1 MPCVMSVKKY
11 GQMVLALG
19 AVMAGGAQAA
29 NESSVV
35 WALDNQKNQNIKLLM
50 PAFSGSFE
58 NRSLVLVFSP
68 VKYAK
73 QKVEFSVGVTASC
86 SRSPALAKSYQV
98 TTYPAAENGG
108 RFKLA
113 LPKHLARCFKVD
125 PKGEI
130 SVAMEFRAAPVEEL
144 VSLRGKAFI
153 E

>member
-50 PAFSGSFE
+50 PAFSGSLRTAAWYWCSARL
-58 NRSLVLVFSP
+58 NTPNKSGVFG
-68 VKYAK
+68 
-73 QKVEFSVGVTASC
+73 GVTASC